1 MARPRVA
8 PYAVERSCTAPEA
21 RRAAIWESPSW
32 AIATWVAGSPSLNNT
47 FKSVVSA
54 LAATIAQSYRSRG
67 SGRGSALKPLS
78 WPASERSRG
87 EPAAT
92 ASYRATAP

>member
-8 PYAVERSCTAPEA
+8 PYAVERSCTGREA

-32 AIATWVAGSPSLNNT
+32 AIATWVAGSPSLNKTLSN
-47 FKSVVSA
+47 VVSA
-54 LAATIAQSYRSRG
+54 LAATMAQSYRSRA

-87 EPAAT
+87 EPAAKP
-92 ASYRATAP
+92 SYRATAP